1 MTSFKNI
8 STFRSKFLSE
18 NQDCLNFPNQESNI
32 SRFHKPQTEKQI
44 NNFLKDHR
52 RNLKEKPLNHEKLS
66 EEELII
72 RLTTSKSPH
81 SSIYSLS
88 PPFIRELSNDLER
101 LERACGSSTSSK
113 IQEKTNQFFPLSYS
127 LYNKSQSS
135 ENSNATTIQSS
146 IHNYEDLGNSKKDI
160 SIKSPNSSEY
170 FMKLSTNVSPIY
182 PLSGHMESYIPL
194 PDLMSDSRAST
205 SCSEESEIKPIHSTP
220 LYKVTRH
227 TKKTAE
233 KKKDT
238 SYKILKEMALYDQD
252 FKHNVSDTQLN
263 VESKNILNKKSNSI
277 IETDNFHEND
287 IHNDITSFSEDKRS
301 CNITDP
307 TIDKTIKLLGPGA
320 WTTTPQTRTYTET
333 LSNFHISGEKS
344 KHSHI
349 SKTQNEDHQ
358 LTKMLL
364 LLQEELK
371 STIVNVE
378 ELELRIQKFEQ
389 DFKDKVSI
397 SKDDLSKLQ
406 FLYEVKKREIKTYI
420 SLCIKYFFFILCI
433 MFLAINI
440 LNWALP
446 MHKTYSELPL
456 YQSWPT

>member
-1 MTSFKNI
+1 MTPFKNI
-8 STFRSKFLSE
+8 STFKSKFLSE
-18 NQDCLNFPNQESNI
+18 NQDCLTFLNQESNI
-32 SRFHKPQTEKQI
+32 SRFHKPQTEKQT

-52 RNLKEKPLNHEKLS
+52 KNFKEKSLNHEKLS

-72 RLTTSKSPH
+72 RLTTPKSLH
-81 SSIYSLS
+81 SSTYSSS
-88 PPFIRELSNDLER
+88 PPFIRELSNDLKR
-101 LERACGSSTSSK
+101 LERACGSASSK
-113 IQEKTNQFFPLSYS
+113 IQEKTNNFFPLSYS
-127 LYNKSQSS
+127 LYNKSQSP
-135 ENSNATTIQSS
+135 ENNNTTTIPSN
-146 IHNYEDLGNSKKDI
+146 IHDNEDLKISKKDI
-160 SIKSPNSSEY
+160 SVKSPNSSEY

-227 TKKTAE
+227 SKKTAE
-233 KKKDT
+233 EKRDIPC
-238 SYKILKEMALYDQD
+238 KILKEITPHDQD
-252 FKHNVSDTQLN
+252 FRHSISHTQLN
-263 VESKNILNKKSNSI
+263 VESKNIFNKKSNST
-277 IETDNFHEND
+277 IETDNFHKNN
-287 IHNDITSFSEDKRS
+287 IHKDITFFSEDKKP

-307 TIDKTIKLLGPGA
+307 TIDKTIKLFGPGA
-320 WTTTPQTRTYTET
+320 WTTTPQTRTYIKM
-333 LSNFHISGEKS
+333 LSNLDISGEES

-349 SKTQNEDHQ
+349 SETQNEDHR

-371 STIVNVE
+371 STIINVE
-378 ELELRIQKFEQ
+378 ELELKIQKFEE
-389 DFKDKVSI
+389 DSKNKVSI
-397 SKDDLSKLQ
+397 SKEDLLKLQ
-406 FLYEVKKREIKTYI
+406 FLYEAKKREIKTYVP
-420 SLCIKYFFFILCI
+420 LCIRYFFFILCI